1 MPMYE
6 FCAENVTYLE
16 KAFQA
21 GAQRVELCDNLA
33 VGGTTPSYGVIKA
46 AVELAKDY
54 QAKVIVMIR
63 PRGGD
68 FVYSQQELAIML
80 EDIKCARELGVDGFA
95 LGALTSENQLDTEAL
110 KTLLDASRGLE
121 VTMHMAFDQIP
132 KAAQPSDIQW
142 LKNHHGVTRLL
153 TRAGTPETALDL
165 RLKRYSEL
173 VQLADCQL
181 DILAGGGISVANRDQ
196 FLAIPGLEQVH
207 GTRVVF

>member
-1 MPMYE
+1 MPIYE
-6 FCAENVTYLE
+6 FCAENVTLLE
-16 KAFQA
+16 KAFKA

-80 EDIKCARELGVDGFA
+80 EDIKCARDLGVDGFA

-110 KTLLDASRGLE
+110 KTFLDASRGLE
-121 VTMHMAFDQIP
+121 VTMHIAFDQIP
-132 KAAQPSDIQW
+132 
-142 LKNHHGVTRLL
+142 
-153 TRAGTPETALDL
+153 
-165 RLKRYSEL
+165 
-173 VQLADCQL
+173 
-181 DILAGGGISVANRDQ
+181 
-196 FLAIPGLEQVH
+196 
-207 GTRVVF
+207 

>member
-1 MPMYE
+1 M
-6 FCAENVTYLE
+6 
-16 KAFQA
+16 
-21 GAQRVELCDNLA
+21 ELCDNLA
-33 VGGTTPSYGVIKA
+33 VGGTTPSYGVIKV

-54 QAKVIVMIR
+54 QAKMIVMIR

-95 LGALTSENQLDTEAL
+95 LGALTSENQLDTETL
-110 KTLLDASRGLE
+110 KTLLDASRDLE

-132 KAAQPSDIQW
+132 KADQPSAIQW
-142 LKNHHGVTRLL
+142 LKDYDVTRLL
-153 TRAGTPETALDL
+153 TRAGTPETALDS
-165 RLKRYSEL
+165 RLKRYAEL
-173 VQLADCQL
+173 VQLADGQL
-181 DILAGGGISVANRDQ
+181 DILAGGGISVANRNQ

>member
-1 MPMYE
+1 M
-6 FCAENVTYLE
+6 
-16 KAFQA
+16 
-21 GAQRVELCDNLA
+21 ELCDNLA

-46 AVELAKDY
+46 AVELAKTY
-54 QAKVIVMIR
+54 QAKVVVMIR

-95 LGALTSENQLDTEAL
+95 LGALTSENQLDIEAL
-110 KTLLDASRGLE
+110 KTLLDASRCLE
-121 VTMHMAFDQIP
+121 VTMHMAFDQI
-132 KAAQPSDIQW
+132 AIEDQPSAIQW
-142 LKNHHGVTRLL
+142 LKENGLTRLL

-165 RLKRYSEL
+165 RLKRYAEL
-173 VQLADCQL
+173 VQLADGQL

-196 FLAIPGLEQVH
+196 FLVIPGLEQVH

>member
-95 LGALTSENQLDTEAL
+95 LGALTSENQLDKDAL
-110 KTLLDASRGLE
+110 RTLLEASQGLE
-121 VTMHMAFDQIP
+121 VTMHMAFDQI
-132 KAAQPSDIQW
+132 AIEDQPSAIQW
-142 LKNHHGVTRLL
+142 LKENGVTRLL
-153 TRAGTPETALDL
+153 TRAGTPDTPIRL
-165 RLKRYSEL
+165 RLQAYAEL
-173 VQLADCQL
+173 VQLADGQL
-181 DILAGGGISVANRDQ
+181 EILAGGGISVTNRDR

-207 GTRVVF
+207 GTRIVF

>member
-1 MPMYE
+1 M
-6 FCAENVTYLE
+6 
-16 KAFQA
+16 
-21 GAQRVELCDNLA
+21 CDNLA

-80 EDIKCARELGVDGFA
+80 EDIKCARDLGVDGFA

-132 KAAQPSDIQW
+132 KADQSSAIQW
-142 LKNHHGVTRLL
+142 LKDNGVTRLL
-153 TRAGTPETALDL
+153 TRAGTPETDL
-165 RLKRYSEL
+165 ESRLKRYEEL
-173 VQLADCQL
+173 VGLAECQL
-181 DILAGGGISVANRDQ
+181 EILAGGGISLANRDQ

>member
-1 MPMYE
+1 MPIYE
-6 FCAENVTYLE
+6 FCAENVTLLE
-16 KAFQA
+16 KAFKA

-46 AVELAKDY
+46 AVELAKTY
-54 QAKVIVMIR
+54 QAKVVVMIR

-68 FVYSQQELAIML
+68 FVYSQEELAIML
-80 EDIKCARELGVDGFA
+80 EDMKCARELGVDGFV
-95 LGALTSENQLDTEAL
+95 LGALTSENQLDKDAL
-110 KTLLDASRGLE
+110 RTLLEASQGLE
-121 VTMHMAFDQIP
+121 VTMHMAFDQI
-132 KAAQPSDIQW
+132 AIEDQPSAIQW
-142 LKNHHGVTRLL
+142 LKENGVTRLL

-165 RLKRYSEL
+165 RLKRYAEL
-173 VQLADCQL
+173 VQLADGQL

>member
-1 MPMYE
+1 MPIYE

-16 KAFQA
+16 KAFEA

-54 QAKVIVMIR
+54 QAQVIVMIR

-80 EDIKCARELGVDGFA
+80 EDIKCARELGVDGFV
-95 LGALTSENQLDTEAL
+95 LGALTSENQLDKDAL
-110 KTLLDASRGLE
+110 RTLLEASQGLE
-121 VTMHMAFDQIP
+121 VTMHMAFDQI
-132 KAAQPSDIQW
+132 AIEDQPSAIQW
-142 LKNHHGVTRLL
+142 LKENGVTRLL
-153 TRAGTPETALDL
+153 TRAGTPDTPIRL
-165 RLKRYSEL
+165 RLQAYAEL
-173 VQLADCQL
+173 VQLADGQL
-181 DILAGGGISVANRDQ
+181 EILAGGGISVTNRDR

>member
-1 MPMYE
+1 MPIYE
-6 FCAENVTYLE
+6 FCAENVTLLD
-16 KAFQA
+16 KAFKA

-46 AVELAKDY
+46 AIELAKDY

-80 EDIKCARELGVDGFA
+80 EDIKCARDLGVDGFA
-95 LGALTSENQLDTEAL
+95 LGALTSENQLNTEAL

-132 KAAQPSDIQW
+132 NQW
-142 LKNHHGVTRLL
+142 LKDHGVTRLL
-153 TRAGTPETALDL
+153 TRAGTPETDL
-165 RLKRYSEL
+165 ESRLKRYAEL
-173 VQLADCQL
+173 VGLAEGQLE
-181 DILAGGGISVANRDQ
+181 ILAGGGISVSNRDQ

>member
-46 AVELAKDY
+46 AVGLAKDY

-110 KTLLDASRGLE
+110 KTLLDTGRGLE

-132 KAAQPSDIQW
+132 KVAQPSAIQW
-142 LKNHHGVTRLL
+142 LKDHGVMRLL
-153 TRAGTPETALDL
+153 TRWASRRSVGYFSRRWYL
-165 RLKRYSEL
+165 R
-173 VQLADCQL
+173 
-181 DILAGGGISVANRDQ
+181 G
-196 FLAIPGLEQVH
+196 
-207 GTRVVF
+207 

>member
-1 MPMYE
+1 MPIYE

-95 LGALTSENQLDTEAL
+95 LGALTSENQLDTKAL
-110 KTLLDASRGLE
+110 KTLLDAGRGLGARDE
-121 VTMHMAFDQIP
+121 SSRVSCGCSGPLPPRLGGPPSSSSSAAGRIRTSSRAF
-132 KAAQPSDIQW
+132 
-142 LKNHHGVTRLL
+142 
-153 TRAGTPETALDL
+153 
-165 RLKRYSEL
+165 
-173 VQLADCQL
+173 
-181 DILAGGGISVANRDQ
+181 SVA
-196 FLAIPGLEQVH
+196 FCAG
-207 GTRVVF
+207 

>member
-1 MPMYE
+1 MPIYE

-132 KAAQPSDIQW
+132 KADQSSAIQW
-142 LKNHHGVTRLL
+142 LKDNGVTRLL
-153 TRAGTPETALDL
+153 TRAGTPETDL
-165 RLKRYSEL
+165 ESRLKRYEEL
-173 VQLADCQL
+173 VGLAECQL
-181 DILAGGGISVANRDQ
+181 EILAGGGISLANRDQ

>member
-1 MPMYE
+1 MPIYE
-6 FCAENVTYLE
+6 FCAENVTNLE
-16 KAFQA
+16 KAFKA

-46 AVELAKDY
+46 AVELAKY
-54 QAKVIVMIR
+54 YHAKWTVMIR
-63 PRGGD
+63 PRGVD

-80 EDIKCARELGVDGFA
+80 EDIKCASDLGVDGVA

-121 VTMHMAFDQIP
+121 VTMHMAFAQIP
-132 KAAQPSDIQW
+132 KADQLSAIQW
-142 LKNHHGVTRLL
+142 HKDHGVPRLF

-165 RLKRYSEL
+165 RLKRYADL
-173 VQLADCQL
+173 VGLAEGQLE
-181 DILAGGGISVANRDQ
+181 ILAGGGISLDNRDQ